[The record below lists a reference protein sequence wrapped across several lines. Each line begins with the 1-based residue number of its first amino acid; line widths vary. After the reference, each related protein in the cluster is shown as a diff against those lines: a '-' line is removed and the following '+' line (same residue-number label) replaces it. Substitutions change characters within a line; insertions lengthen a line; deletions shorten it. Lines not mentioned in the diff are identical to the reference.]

1 MFVIIRTAHYAAEHA
16 VDEASR
22 LLRPEGLRYLDG
34 LGYCDVDGDFLRYR
48 ALVERERYDGL
59 VERDEALGT
68 PFALH
73 VDADD
78 VFYLGRVRAHAAK
91 KVRRVGHDLVLLRF
105 GEREV
110 EGRDERK
117 FSLRGLFIL
126 FGPELAVE
134 ERYGLVDREFLQH
147 LRDRRPGP
155 HVVHIYELQRDFA
168 RSVAQLR
175 FSGHYQ
181 KIIS

>member
-1 MFVIIRTAHYAAEHA
+1 MTALSSATRR
-16 VDEASR
+16 S
-22 LLRPEGLRYLDG
+22 
-34 LGYCDVDGDFLRYR
+34 
-48 ALVERERYDGL
+48 
-59 VERDEALGT
+59 RDEALGA

-78 VFYLGRVRAHAAK
+78 VLYLGGVRAHAAK
-91 KVRRVGHDLVLLRF
+91 KVCRIGHDLVFLRV

-110 EGRDERK
+110 EGRDERE
-117 FSLRGLFIL
+117 FRLRGLFVL

-134 ERYGLVDREFLQH
+134 ERHGLVDREFLQH
-147 LRDRRPGP
+147 LRDRGIRP
-155 HVVHIYELQRDFA
+155 HVVHIYELQRDLA